1 MERNVENLGDPK
13 VPDDRLIRKKQV
25 GRHETTSREARNNRE
40 SDQSIVLR
48 DGRADHKGKG
58 LTGYAADKGNLV
70 RT

>member
-13 VPDDRLIRKKQV
+13 VPDDRLSRKKKQV

-48 DGRADHKGKG
+48 DGRAVHEGKG
-58 LTGYAADKGNLV
+58 LTGYAA
-70 RT
+70 